1 MQIVEYEINKN
12 ILTVGFKVDN
22 FIVYSQIAYDENKT
36 KYELIQLAYEQ
47 VKQTIDY
54 EKTLEE
60 HSFTTDIEGEEFIPE
75 EPKPKYLEI
84 DFNTL
89 TGTVLDQYRDV
100 YSTDIE
106 FIIEGTDKARIE
118 ENTIIE
124 NIVEEDTEYFVV
136 ARYGDL
142 EERQKRII
150 YAPVPDKIGE
160 LENQLLEVQNYIVNK
175 EYEDLL
181 REGGM
186 QDDL

>member
-12 ILTVGFKVDN
+12 ILIVGFKVDN

-36 KYELIQLAYEQ
+36 KHELIQLAYEQ

-54 EKTLEE
+54 EKTLEK
-60 HSFTTDIEGEEFIPE
+60 HSFITDIEGEEFIPE

-84 DFNTL
+84 DFNAL

-100 YSTDIE
+100 YSTDIK

-124 NIVEEDTEYFVV
+124 NIAEEDTEYFVV

-150 YAPVPDKIGE
+150 HAPVPDKIGE

-186 QDDL
+186 

>member
-1 MQIVEYEINKN
+1 MQIVEYKVNKE

-106 FIIEGTDKARIE
+106 FIIESTDKARIE

-150 YAPVPDKIGE
+150 YAHKPDKLAK
-160 LENQLLEVQNYIVNK
+160 LEEQLLEVQSYIVEK
-175 EYEDLL
+175 EYQELL
-181 REGGM
+181 KEGGI
-186 QDDL
+186 